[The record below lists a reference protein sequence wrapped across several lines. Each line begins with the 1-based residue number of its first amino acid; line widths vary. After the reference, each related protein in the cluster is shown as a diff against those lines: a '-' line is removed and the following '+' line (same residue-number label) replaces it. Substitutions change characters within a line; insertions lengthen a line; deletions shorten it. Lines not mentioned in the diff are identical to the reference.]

1 MSIVVNAI
9 KNVTVA
15 KNAKHDAINL
25 FKQFDD
31 PFTTGLV
38 AQFKLYDSSL
48 GGGVSR
54 VVLFDQ
60 KGKGAPLTVQN
71 FANYV
76 EDGAYKNSIIHRLEP
91 NFVIQGGG
99 FVGDGA
105 EEAIANDDPSQAI
118 SVIPADDPVKNE
130 FSSKRSNLRGTIAM
144 AKLGND
150 PNSATSQWF
159 FNLAN
164 NSANLDNQNGGF
176 TVFGA
181 VMSEKDLAPIDAIA
195 KLKRFDA
202 RGFFQQGAFGSIPF
216 IDPPRNPSNFTD
228 ENFVRYRNI
237 TINNVD
243 ELKFKVVR
251 NSNPTLVDATVNN
264 RGRLILDYGR
274 NQTGR
279 ATITV
284 RATNLLGEVAKDTFR
299 VTVNDSL
306 TQGGVELRPLSGR
319 SLETNLIVGT
329 IKNDELLGTAANE
342 IFEGDRGKDSI
353 TTGRGV
359 DLIRIGLHDGVDT
372 VTDFEHGRDRIEL
385 TGSLSLNDLIIRQRD
400 DQTNLSVNGDR
411 LLVLENTIAADLTPV
426 EFV

>member
-15 KNAKHDAINL
+15 KNAKTDSINL

-71 FANYV
+71 FASYV
-76 EDGAYKNSIIHRLEP
+76 EDGAYKKTFIHRSIP
-91 NFVIQGGG
+91 GFIIQCGG
-99 FVGDGA
+99 FTVDGT
-105 EEAIANDDPSQAI
+105 EEAIANGDPSQAI
-118 SVIPADDPVKNE
+118 SVIPTDDPVKNE

-144 AKLGND
+144 AKLPDD
-150 PNSATSQWF
+150 PDSATSQWF
-159 FNLAN
+159 FNLRN
-164 NSANLDNQNGGF
+164 NSTNLDNQNGGF

-195 KLKRFDA
+195 KLERFDA
-202 RGFFQQGAFGSIPF
+202 RGFFQQGAFDTIPF
-216 IDPPRNPSNFTD
+216 IDPPDNANNSTD

-237 TINNVD
+237 TINSVD
-243 ELKFKVVR
+243 ELKFKVVG
-251 NSNPTLVDATVNN
+251 NSNPTLVDATINN

-274 NQTGR
+274 NETGQAR
-279 ATITV
+279 ITV
-284 RATNLLGEVAKDTFR
+284 RATNLLGEAVKDTFR

-306 TQGGVELRPLSGR
+306 TQGGVQLQSLSGR
-319 SLETNLIVGT
+319 SLETNLVVGT
-329 IKNDELLGTAANE
+329 VKNDELLGTAANE
-342 IFEGDRGKDSI
+342 TFEAKSGKDTI
-353 TTGRGV
+353 TTGRGA
-359 DLIRIGLHDGVDT
+359 DIIRIGLTDAVDT
-372 VTDFEHGRDRIEL
+372 VTDFEDGRDRIEL
-385 TGSLSLNDLIIRQRD
+385 TGSLSFNDLTIRQRD

-411 LLVLENTIAADLTPV
+411 FLVLENAIATDLTAV
-426 EFV
+426 DFG